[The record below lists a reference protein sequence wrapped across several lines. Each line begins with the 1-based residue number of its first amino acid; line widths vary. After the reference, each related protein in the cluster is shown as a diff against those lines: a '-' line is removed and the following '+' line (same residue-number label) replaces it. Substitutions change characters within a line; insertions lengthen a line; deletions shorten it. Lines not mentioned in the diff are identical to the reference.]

1 MRSVI
6 SVAPMARRYCRLSN
20 EKLNKMEIANLFK
33 KEIFG
38 AFIVNKIPKGIKA
51 RILNKTSRRP
61 PDMAKGVR
69 LRLLVFVISRK
80 ASG

>member
-1 MRSVI
+1 MKNLI
-6 SVAPMARRYCRLSN
+6 KW
-20 EKLNKMEIANLFK
+20 KLPIYLK

-80 ASG
+80 ANG